1 MVRWVQIPEVLQKD
15 FIDPTLPEEGLTL
28 PELQARLDETFTFL
42 DKNKNGKL
50 GWPELL

>member
-1 MVRWVQIPEVLQKD
+1 MGRA
-15 FIDPTLPEEGLTL
+15 FPEEGLTL

-42 DKNKNGKL
+42 DKNENGKL